1 MTPITLP
8 ARVHNLAERLGR
20 DPAALPAYVYDLA
33 GLAEHVAHIKT
44 ALGDVRFRYAVKAN
58 PDPEVLRTVA
68 RDADGLEVSSGGERR
83 HAAAVVP
90 GANLAFGGPGKT
102 PAELAE
108 AVHAGTA
115 RFHVESPHEL
125 RTLAAVTRAA
135 GAVVDVLLR
144 VNLSAADLS
153 APGPG
158 EATGETLTMGG
169 TPTSF
174 GMDEDVLDQCG
185 TLLTDPS
192 LGIGALPGT
201 GPGAESGPI
210 RLRGLHAH
218 LASGYD
224 AGALLRITQ
233 RVVTFGRE
241 WCARHGVAD
250 PEFNLGGG
258 MAVDYAR
265 PGRLFDWDGYGRG
278 LAALARPGET
288 LWVEPGRSVTAYC
301 GWYVTVVLDVKRSHG
316 QAFAIVAGGTHHL
329 RTPAAKGHDQPCA
342 VIPETDWAPDWAPGW
357 PRPGVTG
364 EPVTITGQ
372 LCTPKDVLARQV
384 PLPRLHAGDLVVFG
398 LAGAY
403 AWNISHH
410 DFLMHPP
417 PAFHHL
423 AIPYVESRRLAL
435 PDPSIRSL
443 TP

>member
-1 MTPITLP
+1 MTPVTLP
-8 ARVHNLAERLGR
+8 ARIQSLAERLGR

-33 GLAEHVAHIKT
+33 GLAEHAAHIKA

-58 PDPEVLRTVA
+58 PDPGVLRTVA
-68 RDADGLEVSSGGERR
+68 RYAGGLEVSSGGERR

-125 RTLAAVTRAA
+125 RTLAAITRAA

-144 VNLSAADLS
+144 VNLSAADPS

-158 EATGETLTMGG
+158 EAAGETLTMGG

-174 GMDEDVLDQCG
+174 GMDEDLLDQCG
-185 TLLTDPS
+185 SLLADRR
-192 LGIGALPGT
+192 LGIGASPGT
-201 GPGAESGPI
+201 GPAAAGGPI

-224 AGALLRITQ
+224 AGALLRVAR
-233 RVVTFGRE
+233 RVVAFGRE
-241 WCARHGVAD
+241 WCARHGVAN

-288 LWVEPGRSVTAYC
+288 LWAEPGRSVTAYC

-342 VIPETDWAPDWAPGW
+342 VISRPEWAPGW

-372 LCTPKDVLARQV
+372 LCTPKDMLARQV
-384 PLPRLHAGDLVVFG
+384 PLPRLRAGDLVVFG

-423 AIPYVESRRLAL
+423 AMP
-435 PDPSIRSL
+435 
-443 TP
+443 